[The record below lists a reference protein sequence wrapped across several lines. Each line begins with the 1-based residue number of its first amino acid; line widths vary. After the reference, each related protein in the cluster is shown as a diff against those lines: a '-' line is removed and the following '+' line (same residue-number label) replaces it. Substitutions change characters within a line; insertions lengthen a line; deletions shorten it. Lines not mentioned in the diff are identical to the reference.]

1 MSLELKRWLWY
12 VAFLLIVFVLCWQN
26 SYDSIRVT
34 NTTLDAIQK
43 ISHVLGKDLE
53 YSTKL
58 YYTIRKIGHGLVFA
72 GLAFTGHLA
81 ISGSANNLKAAII
94 SSLVMSLLIA
104 SVAEISQAY
113 TFDRQ
118 ASFTDA
124 IINISGSLVGILVGM
139 LFEFIRVELA
149 KRKAETV

>member
-1 MSLELKRWLWY
+1 M
-12 VAFLLIVFVLCWQN
+12 
-26 SYDSIRVT
+26 
-34 NTTLDAIQK
+34 
-43 ISHVLGKDLE
+43 
-53 YSTKL
+53 
-58 YYTIRKIGHGLVFA
+58 FA

-81 ISGSANNLKAAII
+81 ISGSANNLKAAIV

-118 ASFTDA
+118 ASSTDA